1 MCPTAQTYQNHQ
13 IQMGIQEAA
22 SGGGLYTRIVL
33 NDFLPEYPGR
43 APFEPGLSEY
53 GATKPWAGSPMAALQ
68 RAVIMMRRLNLRG
81 IPRDIRK
88 GLRDLQDIYS
98 EPIDLNE
105 VGDSDDGGAD
115 IEPEEDEE
123 WLWKGKEA
131 HSNYIPTV
139 PENKAGDRGTGN
151 VEGRRNDTGCW
162 DEVDKARLPL
172 PEPRRV
178 SPSSPLRSDSSRL
191 WRWGP
196 GATSKDAM
204 KFFRA
209 VI

>member
-88 GLRDLQDIYS
+88 GLRDL
-98 EPIDLNE
+98 
-105 VGDSDDGGAD
+105 
-115 IEPEEDEE
+115 
-123 WLWKGKEA
+123 
-131 HSNYIPTV
+131 
-139 PENKAGDRGTGN
+139 
-151 VEGRRNDTGCW
+151 
-162 DEVDKARLPL
+162 
-172 PEPRRV
+172 
-178 SPSSPLRSDSSRL
+178 
-191 WRWGP
+191 
-196 GATSKDAM
+196 
-204 KFFRA
+204 
-209 VI
+209 

>member
-1 MCPTAQTYQNHQ
+1 
-13 IQMGIQEAA
+13 
-22 SGGGLYTRIVL
+22 
-33 NDFLPEYPGR
+33 
-43 APFEPGLSEY
+43 
-53 GATKPWAGSPMAALQ
+53 MAALQ
-68 RAVIMMRRLNLRG
+68 RTVIIMRRLNLRG

-115 IEPEEDEE
+115 VEPEEDEE
-123 WLWKGKEA
+123 NSDAESERREWLWEGKEA
-131 HSNYIPTV
+131 HSATDSNYIPTV

-162 DEVDKARLPL
+162 DEVDKARPPL

-178 SPSSPLRSDSSRL
+178 SPLRSDSSRL

-204 KFFRA
+204 KFFKA